1 MASIQQDGIVLGPGN
16 EIRPVPQNDPL
27 LQELYR
33 THPLQVDQL
42 LKLARFYEVYP
53 GVAPLGKH
61 SALVGLATQAGPQ
74 AVRQAF
80 TDYGFLDLDEA
91 WEYAVGLGHDY
102 ANDDPGDK
110 PAAAIVSIKISIRQM
125 VVNGIGLLIETFV
138 SIDENSVES
147 VRHFILG
154 VAPTQADLEVLKEV
168 PLRDNL

>member
-91 WEYAVGLGHDY
+91 IEYATTWDRPGDE
-102 ANDDPGDK
+102 PGDK
-110 PAAAIVSIKISIRQM
+110 PDAAIVSLRQGSIYANR
-125 VVNGIGLLIETFV
+125 T
-138 SIDENSVES
+138 
-147 VRHFILG
+147 
-154 VAPTQADLEVLKEV
+154 
-168 PLRDNL
+168 